1 MKNSRT
7 ASEPETLIADA
18 VNEALDVL
26 DPLDAL
32 VKRAATDPG
41 APFEPGNLQRLVDLR
56 VRDPAGY
63 QRVRAALV
71 KEKIGISAL
80 EKAIARISSANP
92 ALSAGTPFDFEVSEK
107 WPDPVDGDQLFKD
120 VVAVFK
126 RHMVLPAYAAEAM
139 ALWVIFTHTHDCWS
153 ISPRLALNSPEKRC
167 GKTTA
172 LSIIQQL
179 VPKPL
184 PASNIT
190 SAALFRSISE
200 WSPTLLVDEADTFLP
215 GNEELRGIL
224 NSGHNRSLASVVRT
238 TPPDFKPAKFITWAP
253 VVIAMIG
260 RLPDT
265 LNDRSIVINLK
276 RKLPMEQVQRFRA
289 DRAADLEPLRQ
300 RIARWAADNIDKL
313 PTWDGN
319 IPQGLHDRAVDNWR
333 PLFAI
338 AHAIG
343 VATFDQAQEA
353 AVALTSIDAD
363 SSVGILLLKDISS
376 LFSSLGKDRL
386 PTEVILDHLTDMEGR
401 PWPEYRNDKPL
412 TKSQMAKLLKPYG
425 IKSKSMRFDDDTNRK
440 GYVLVEFNDAFE
452 RYLPPEGVTPSQP
465 SKFNDL
471 ADDESVTPKS
481 DVTAELTEKPSENAG
496 CDGVTAES
504 TGERVESIMGKQAGQ
519 QRSVRKRMVI

>member
-1 MKNSRT
+1 MAAEIVTK
-7 ASEPETLIADA
+7 LHIVDA
-18 VNEALDVL
+18 TNEAPKV
-26 DPLDAL
+26 PEPFYGL
-32 VKRAATDPG
+32 VKRGATDAG
-41 APFEPGNLQRLVDLR
+41 APFEPGNLLLLADLR

-126 RHMVLPAYAAEAM
+126 RHMVLPPYAPEAM

-172 LSIIQQL
+172 LSIIQKL

-190 SAALFRSISE
+190 TAALFRSISE
-200 WSPTLLVDEADTFLP
+200 WFPTLLIDEADTFLP

-224 NSGHNRSLASVVRT
+224 NSGHNRSQAYVVRT
-238 TPPDFKPAKFITWAP
+238 TPPDFKPAKFSTWAP
-253 VVIAMIG
+253 VIIAMIG

-276 RKLPMEQVQRFRA
+276 RKLSMERVQSFRA
-289 DRAADLEPLRQ
+289 DRAADLEPLCQ

-313 PTWDGN
+313 LAWDGN

-338 AHAIG
+338 AHAMG
-343 VATFDQAQEA
+343 EVPFDQAQEA

-386 PTEVILDHLTDMEGR
+386 PTEVILDHLMDLEGR

-440 GYVLVEFNDAFE
+440 GYVLVEFKDAFE
-452 RYLPPEGVTPSQP
+452 RYLPPEVVTPSQR

-481 DVTAELTEKPSENAG
+481 DVTAELTEKPNENAG
-496 CDGVTAES
+496 CDGVTAE
-504 TGERVESIMGKQAGQ
+504 RVESTMGKQTGQ
-519 QRSVRKRMVI
+519 QRSARKRMVI

>member
-1 MKNSRT
+1 MKNSHT
-7 ASEPETLIADA
+7 PNEPERLIANAIDDA
-18 VNEALDVL
+18 AEFL
-26 DPLDAL
+26 DPLDVL
-32 VKRAATDPG
+32 VKSAATDPG
-41 APFEPGNLQRLVDLR
+41 APFERSNLQMLAELAVCN
-56 VRDPAGY
+56 PAGY

-71 KEKIGISAL
+71 KAKVGIGAL
-80 EKAIARISSANP
+80 EKAISHISTANP
-92 ALSAGTPFDFEVSEK
+92 ALSAGAPFEFEVTEK
-107 WPDPVDGDQLFKD
+107 WPETVDGDQLFKD
-120 VVAVFK
+120 VVSLFK
-126 RHMVLPAYAAEAM
+126 RHMVLPAFAAEAM
-139 ALWVIFTHTHDCWS
+139 ALWIIFSHTHDCWP

-190 SAALFRSISE
+190 TAALFRSISE

-276 RKLPMEQVQRFRA
+276 RKSPMERVQRFRA

-300 RIARWAADNIDKL
+300 RIARWAADNVDKL

-319 IPQGLHDRAVDNWR
+319 IPEILHDRAVDNWR

-338 AHAIG
+338 AHAMG
-343 VATFDQAQEA
+343 VATFYQAQEA
-353 AVALTSIDAD
+353 AVTLTGIDAD
-363 SSVGILLLKDISS
+363 SSVGILLLTDIGS

-412 TKSQMAKLLKPYG
+412 TKSQIAKLLKPYG
-425 IKSKSMRFDDDTNRK
+425 IMSKSMRFDDDTNRK
-440 GYVLVEFNDAFE
+440 GYALVEFNDAFG

-465 SKFNDL
+465 KIFNDL
-471 ADDESVTPKS
+471 ADDEGVTPKF
-481 DVTAELTEKPSENAG
+481 DVTAEPTEKPNENAS
-496 CDGVTAES
+496 CDGVTAEW
-504 TGERVESIMGKQAGQ
+504 TVERVESIMGKQTGEH
-519 QRSVRKRMVI
+519 RSVRKRMVI